1 MPSTSPQT
9 LARKPKVIA
18 VSGGSG
24 SGKTTLV
31 GRLRESCG
39 EAGILVIQL
48 DHYYSDLSHLAKEE
62 RDRRNF
68 DHPQAFDTDL
78 LHRHLAAL
86 SAGQSIDRPT
96 YDFATHT
103 RVQPTVLLQPAPV
116 IILDGILSLHW
127 AEIRALC
134 DLSVYVDVDDDVR
147 FIRRLRRDISER
159 GRSVEGVIKQYLE
172 TVKVMHD
179 TFVAPQKHVA
189 DIIVS
194 WMDYNSRAVD
204 MLAGTAKSWLAHP
217 GEFSQR

>member
-1 MPSTSPQT
+1 MPTTVPQRS
-9 LARKPKVIA
+9 AAKPKVIA

-31 GRLRESCG
+31 GRLRAACG
-39 EAGILVIQL
+39 DDGILVIQL
-48 DHYYSDLSHLAKEE
+48 DHYYSDLSHLPKDE

-78 LHRHLAAL
+78 LHQHLAAL
-86 SAGQSIDRPT
+86 TAGQQVERPT
-96 YDFATHT
+96 YDFASHT
-103 RVQPTVLLQPAPV
+103 REGQAVTLNPAPV
-116 IILDGILSLHW
+116 IILDGILALHW
-127 AEIRALC
+127 GEIRALC

-159 GRSVEGVIKQYLE
+159 GRSVDGVIKQYLE

-189 DIIVS
+189 DIIIS

-204 MLAGTAKSWLAHP
+204 MLAGTAKSWLGRAP
-217 GEFSQR
+217 